1 MSIYKDLLFLHGYV
15 TRPGDL
21 ASPASAARG
30 AASSTPATAPRDAR
44 ANAIDHAD
52 VPADEDCP
60 APARTAW
67 RSGAAPAA
75 RPTGGW
81 FPLAAA
87 GDGVSTLGL
96 PEERD
101 WFGHAFGNRVAS
113 LRAFGGRVAECVT
126 PQAQACGC
134 G

>member
-1 MSIYKDLLFLHGYV
+1 MSIYKDLLFHHGYV

-21 ASPASAARG
+21 ASPASASRG
-30 AASSTPATAPRDAR
+30 SASSAPVATSRDAHPST
-44 ANAIDHAD
+44 IDA
-52 VPADEDCP
+52 PADDDCP

-67 RSGAAPAA
+67 RRGPAPAA

-96 PEERD
+96 PEERE

-113 LRAFGGRVAECVT
+113 LRAFGGRVAECVA

>member
-21 ASPASAARG
+21 ASPASASRG
-30 AASSTPATAPRDAR
+30 SASSAPVTTSPDSQTT
-44 ANAIDHAD
+44 AIDA
-52 VPADEDCP
+52 PADDECT
-60 APARTAW
+60 ATARTAW
-67 RSGAAPAA
+67 RRGPAPAA

-96 PEERD
+96 PEERE

-126 PQAQACGC
+126 PQACGC

>member
-21 ASPASAARG
+21 ASPGAIAQGMSAAAPAPAAGDVHTVAADRADVATDDDR
-30 AASSTPATAPRDAR
+30 AAS
-44 ANAIDHAD
+44 
-52 VPADEDCP
+52 
-60 APARTAW
+60 ARTAW
-67 RSGAAPAA
+67 RRGPAPTA

-81 FPLAAA
+81 FPLATA
-87 GDGVSTLGL
+87 GDTISTLGL

-101 WFGHAFGNRVAS
+101 RFGHAFGNRMAS
-113 LRAFGGRVAECVT
+113 VRAFGGDLADSVAPRV
-126 PQAQACGC
+126 QACGC